1 MKIEN
6 LMCHNED
13 PALLNKLLKK
23 EKKVA
28 YSLKHKGQPILKTL
42 IFKDIMLFYSYRD
55 KNSCKTE
62 ISICLTG
69 GLQEHLDLT

>member
-28 YSLKHKGQPILKTL
+28 YSLKHKG
-42 IFKDIMLFYSYRD
+42 
-55 KNSCKTE
+55 
-62 ISICLTG
+62 
-69 GLQEHLDLT
+69 